1 MLSRLC
7 AAAAVLFLAAGS
19 VGCSRPSA
27 KDCEEML
34 TKWFTMIYW
43 EKAEAEIAAAP
54 AEQREALRQTRTV
67 EHDRQLKGGME
78 LGVMQCRGA
87 RDHDFVKCMKD
98 ASNATQARKCRPPK
112 D

>member
-7 AAAAVLFLAAGS
+7 ATVAAVLVLAAAP
-19 VGCSRPSA
+19 GCSRPSA
-27 KDCEEML
+27 KDCEE
-34 TKWFTMIYW
+34 TIAKWFTMIYW

-54 AEQREALRQTRTV
+54 PEQREAMRQAKAA
-67 EHDRQLKGGME
+67 EHERQLKGGMD

-87 RDHDFVKCMKD
+87 RDHDFVKCMKQ
-98 ASNATQARKCRPPK
+98 ASNATQAKKCRPPK